1 MSQSTQTPTAD
12 IACNLL
18 AISAE
23 ERPGHIERSGTLFG
37 SALEVQELA
46 DGYAF
51 RLPVESE
58 TLLQAAQFIA
68 NERLCCPFFTFTLRV
83 EPNQSGMWLTL
94 TGDESVKEVAASV
107 MDIAGMME
115 K

>member
-1 MSQSTQTPTAD
+1 MSQPVQSPPTD

-18 AISAE
+18 AIAAD
-23 ERPGHIERSGTLFG
+23 ERPGHIERSGSLFG
-37 SALEVQELA
+37 SVLEVQELA

-68 NERLCCPFFTFTLRV
+68 NERLCCPFFTFTLRI
-83 EPNQSGMWLTL
+83 EPNQSAVWLTL
-94 TGDESVKEVAASV
+94 TGDDAVKEVAASV
-107 MDIAGMME
+107 MDVAGMM
-115 K
+115 KR